1 MEYRRVL
8 AIGDIHGNF
17 QRLLSLYGKIDFDP
31 ERDLLVFLGD
41 YIDRGRENLAA
52 LRWIMTKSRERNVVA
67 LRGNPEQLMWEY
79 IANGGDG
86 DLWRPNGGEAT
97 WQELQ
102 TASRTEPAVI
112 DRCLAFID
120 ARPCSFRLQ
129 AGGREFFFCHAGVEP
144 ELPLELQQ
152 PKDLLWIRGRF
163 YRGYHGAATVV
174 VGHTATEKLRSG
186 CREPIWLKNHI
197 LLLDT
202 GSYLPKGR
210 ISCVDVLSGE
220 VWQSDDIAL

>member
-1 MEYRRVL
+1 MLV
-8 AIGDIHGNF
+8 GDEDG
-17 QRLLSLYGKIDFDP
+17 
-31 ERDLLVFLGD
+31 
-41 YIDRGRENLAA
+41 
-52 LRWIMTKSRERNVVA
+52 RNVAPGQARLVQP
-67 LRGNPEQLMWEY
+67 GC
-79 IANGGDG
+79 
-86 DLWRPNGGEAT
+86 
-97 WQELQ
+97 ELSH
-102 TASRTEPAVI
+102 A
-112 DRCLAFID
+112 
-120 ARPCSFRLQ
+120 Q
-129 AGGREFFFCHAGVEP
+129 AGGREFFFCHAGVEQ